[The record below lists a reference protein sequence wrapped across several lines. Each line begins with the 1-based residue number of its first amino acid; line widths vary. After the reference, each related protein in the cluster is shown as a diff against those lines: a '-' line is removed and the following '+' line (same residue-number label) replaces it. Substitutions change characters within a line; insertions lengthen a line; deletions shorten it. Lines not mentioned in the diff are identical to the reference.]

1 MCVYIGGIMS
11 MLYAKLNYIIQFY
24 LYYLTEGLH
33 PADLARVKNTDD
45 WVKRFLL
52 HSELDMQLALQ
63 LLWDSCEWRKKFGAN
78 GK

>member
-1 MCVYIGGIMS
+1 MNIEGIMS
-11 MLYAKLNYIIQFY
+11 MLYTQLNGIIQFC
-24 LYYLTEGLH
+24 LYYFTEGFH

-45 WVKRFLL
+45 WLKRFLL

-63 LLWDSCEWRKKFGAN
+63 LLWLTCEWRKKFGTN